1 MATTLPGHYEFG
13 LSDIQEARAKTL
25 HEEAVVIDLLSQ
37 RAGANIFAHYPP
49 ALQAELQ
56 SLIDRSDGVYGKYFA
71 AYNWPYELALAGKSD
86 LIFDWYRQ
94 AGLSVITHTV
104 PVGPQP
110 MGTIEPNRYLDH
122 QRMRLVTTAAEMRQ
136 AKVDGVLASYAN
148 YQPLGSIPNDL
159 NMIDEAHAL
168 GLRSMML
175 TYNSMTTVGV
185 GCTER
190 VDAGLSRHGV
200 SVVQRCNELGII
212 VDTSH
217 CGPMTTLDACRFS
230 KAPVTANHSSAYSV
244 YNHARGKT
252 DECLRAIAD
261 TGGLIGVLAVPAY
274 LTDADIPTIDHML
287 DHIEYIADLIGWQ
300 HVAIGTDWPLQA
312 PIELQQPIFAPDNKD
327 TAFRPEDRLDVTVN
341 LAGFDDCR
349 DMPNI
354 TRGLV
359 SRGWADDAIKGV
371 LGENALRVFEAVC
384 G

>member
-1 MATTLPGHYEFG
+1 MNTTLPGRYEFG
-13 LSDIQEARAKTL
+13 LSDIQEAHAKAL
-25 HEEAVVIDLLSQ
+25 HEKAVVIDLLSQ

-56 SLIDRSDGVYGKYFA
+56 SVIDESEGIYDKYFSA
-71 AYNWPYELALAGKSD
+71 CDWPYELALANKSE

-104 PVGPQP
+104 PIGQFPISATDP
-110 MGTIEPNRYLDH
+110 TKYLDH
-122 QRMRLVTTAAEMRQ
+122 ERMRLVTTATEIRQ
-136 AKVDGVLASYAN
+136 AKTDGVLASYAN

-159 NMIDEAHAL
+159 AMINEAYAQ
-168 GLRSMML
+168 GLRSLML

-230 KAPVTANHSSAYSV
+230 RAPVTANHSSACGV
-244 YNHARGKT
+244 YHHARGKT
-252 DECLRAIAD
+252 DECVRAIAD

-274 LTDADIPTIDHML
+274 LTDAKAPTIDHML
-287 DHIEYIADLIGWQ
+287 DHMEYIANLVGWQ

-312 PIELQQPIFAPDNKD
+312 PIDIQKPLFMPDNKD

-359 SRGWADDAIKGV
+359 SRGWTDEAIMGV
-371 LGENALRVFEAVC
+371 LGENALRVFEVVC